1 MSESNS
7 NPGAESAAGTPGGE
21 PRTVDAARGWNWI
34 SDAWELFKK
43 NPGVWIVNF
52 ILFVILYLVLNFV
65 PIIGHIAT
73 HLLAPVLMG
82 GLMLGCRALDRGEKF
97 EVEHLFAGFKTNT
110 SQLVMLGVF
119 NLVILLLIFCVAA
132 VAVLLAGGGAI
143 FAAITGDGLTGALLG
158 GALMVFMLIGALVVA
173 LLAIPLVMA
182 LWFAPCLV
190 VFRNMAAT
198 DAMVTSF
205 NACLKNLI
213 PFLIYGLIALV
224 LGVVASIPLLLG
236 WLVLVPV
243 FIASVYTSYRDVFA
257 ES

>member
-7 NPGAESAAGTPGGE
+7 NPGATSPAAAPGGE
-21 PRTVDAARGWNWI
+21 SRTVDAGRGWNWI
-34 SDAWELFKK
+34 ADGWELFKK

-52 ILFVILYLVLNFV
+52 ILFVILYMVLNFV
-65 PIIGHIAT
+65 PIVGHIAT
-73 HLLAPVLMG
+73 YLLGPVLMG

-143 FAAITGDGLTGALLG
+143 FAAITGEGITGALLG
-158 GALMVFMLIGALVVA
+158 GALMVFMLIGALVVV

-182 LWFAPCLV
+182 QWFAPCLV
-190 VFRNMAAT
+190 VLRNMAAT

-205 NACLKNLI
+205 NACLKNMI
-213 PFLIYGLIALV
+213 PFIVYGFIGLV
-224 LGVVASIPLLLG
+224 LSVVASIPLLLG
-236 WLVLVPV
+236 WLILIPVL
-243 FIASVYTSYRDVFA
+243 IASVYTGYRDIFA
-257 ES
+257 DS

>member
-1 MSESNS
+1 MSELNS
-7 NPGAESAAGTPGGE
+7 NTGALSAAGTPGGE
-21 PRTVDAARGWNWI
+21 PRTVDAGRGWNWI
-34 SDAWELFKK
+34 ADGWELFKK
-43 NPGVWIVNF
+43 NPGVWIVNL
-52 ILFVILYLVLNFV
+52 ILFVVIYMLLNFV

-73 HLLAPVLMG
+73 YLVAPVMMG

-119 NLVILLLIFCVAA
+119 NLIILLLIFCVAA

-143 FAAITGDGLTGALLG
+143 FAAIAGEGLTGALLG
-158 GALMVFMLIGALVVA
+158 GALMVFMLIGALVVV

-182 LWFAPCLV
+182 QWFAPCLV
-190 VFRNMAAT
+190 VLRNMAAT

-205 NACLKNLI
+205 NACLKNMI
-213 PFLIYGLIALV
+213 PFLVYGVIGLI
-224 LGVVASIPLLLG
+224 LGVAASIPALLG
-236 WLVLVPV
+236 WLVLIPV
-243 FIASVYTSYRDVFA
+243 FIASVYTGYRDIFA